1 MILTLNIDKKNRKL
15 SESRKKWKILNSGK
29 SRNILMDP
37 ELTPDQ
43 QATRI
48 KTIRNFV
55 MLYGQPPFLMYAA
68 TYQRDS
74 KYSTVLHSTVQYGT
88 GAGL

>member
-1 MILTLNIDKKNRKL
+1 
-15 SESRKKWKILNSGK
+15 
-29 SRNILMDP
+29 MDP

-74 KYSTVLHSTVQYGT
+74 KYSTVRHSTVQYSTVRHRGGFVIVYKCHQIMMDPT
-88 GAGL
+88 PDPINPMANNHRR